1 MLAGTVVLVTRL
13 GFGTTAPADEGFG
26 MEMLDRFL
34 HTLESR
40 QDRPTAICCYTE
52 GVRAMAD
59 DSPVLLSLRMLEAS
73 GVEIVACGTC
83 LDYYG
88 LTDRLS
94 VGRVGTMT
102 DIVEMMASAAKVIT
116 I

>member
-13 GFGTTAPADEGFG
+13 GFGTTAPGDEGFG
-26 MEMLDRFL
+26 VEMLDKFL

-40 QDRPTAICCYTE
+40 QDRPAAICCYTE

-59 DSPVLLSLRMLEAS
+59 DSPVLLSLTMLEAS
-73 GVEIVACGTC
+73 GVEIVACGSC
-83 LDYYG
+83 LEYYG
-88 LTDRLS
+88 LTDRLA
-94 VGRVGTMT
+94 VGRLGAMT
-102 DIVEMMASAAKVIT
+102 DIVELMASAPKVIT